1 VSRGAAAAL
10 AGLVLILAALTFEAQ
25 PLFVP
30 GVAFII
36 IGVITPRWVWLATR
50 GASLD
55 RRLQAR
61 RVIEDEPLEATVT
74 VTRGAFGLPRAEIA
88 DPLADHP
95 VPLGRRLAPITGRRA
110 TSLRLQA
117 RFSRR
122 GRVKLPPPSLLV
134 SDALD
139 LATGVCQGTGSDGEV
154 LVLPRTERVRWIS
167 TALGDRLDQPRTR
180 ALLEPVAATE
190 VDGLRPYRPGTPAS
204 RIHWPAV
211 ARGAGLLE
219 RRLLADADS
228 RPLVVLD
235 ARCDR
240 GPEELDAAVRAAASL
255 ALELA
260 RRGGCGL
267 LLPGRR
273 RSLQIDADLA
283 AWPAAHAQLAVVEG
297 GPTTRPPTL
306 APGAIAGDVFYV
318 AAAPL
323 RRAPATLFSAPRG
336 LVAVVLPESLT
347 TGISRAPSF
356 EVAGCSGFVFRAG
369 HASPVRRTSARLV
382 A

>member
-1 VSRGAAAAL
+1 
-10 AGLVLILAALTFEAQ
+10 VLILAALTFEAQ

-30 GVAFII
+30 GVAFMI
-36 IGVITPRWVWLATR
+36 IGVLTPRWVWMATR
-50 GASLD
+50 RARIV

-61 RVIEDEPLEATVT
+61 RVIEDEPLEAVVS
-74 VTRGAFGLPRAEIA
+74 VTRGACGLPRADVV
-88 DPLADHP
+88 DPLADQP
-95 VPLGRRLAPITGRRA
+95 VPLGRGLSLITGRR
-110 TSLRLQA
+110 TVTLRLEA

-134 SDALD
+134 RDALD
-139 LATGVCQGTGSDGEV
+139 LATGVCQGAGSDREV
-154 LVLPRTERVRWIS
+154 LVLPRTDRVRWIN

-219 RRLLADADS
+219 RRLLADADR

-235 ARCDR
+235 ARCS
-240 GPEELDAAVRAAASL
+240 GPLEELDAAVRAAASL

-273 RSLQIDADLA
+273 RSVQIDPDLA

-297 GPTTRPPTL
+297 GPTTRPPTVG
-306 APGAIAGDVFYV
+306 PGAIAGDVFYV

-323 RRAPATLFSAPRG
+323 RRAPATLLNGSRG
-336 LVAVVLPESLT
+336 LAAVVLPESLSA
-347 TGISRAPSF
+347 GMSRAPSF
-356 EVAGCSGFVFRAG
+356 EVAGCHGFVFRGG
-369 HASPVRRTSARLV
+369 HSSSAARSSARLV